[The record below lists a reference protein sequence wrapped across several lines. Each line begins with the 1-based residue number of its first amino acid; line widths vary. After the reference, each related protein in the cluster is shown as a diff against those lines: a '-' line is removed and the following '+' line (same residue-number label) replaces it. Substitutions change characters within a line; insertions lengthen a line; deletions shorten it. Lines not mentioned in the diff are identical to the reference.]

1 MRCRETY
8 SLPFLLFFDYFNTK
22 NAEKKEETD
31 IITNAGKKELKCA
44 AEYDQTKL
52 FSVHMLARLQMEE
65 QWNMSA
71 DKKCINTKRD
81 RKHINPQVSKLENMT
96 QNKQNHTPVKA

>member
-1 MRCRETY
+1 
-8 SLPFLLFFDYFNTK
+8 
-22 NAEKKEETD
+22 
-31 IITNAGKKELKCA
+31 
-44 AEYDQTKL
+44 
-52 FSVHMLARLQMEE
+52 MLARLQMEE

-96 QNKQNHTPVKA
+96 QNKQNHTHQLKLNLFHTETNVLHVMLLLLGQSKDKDIA